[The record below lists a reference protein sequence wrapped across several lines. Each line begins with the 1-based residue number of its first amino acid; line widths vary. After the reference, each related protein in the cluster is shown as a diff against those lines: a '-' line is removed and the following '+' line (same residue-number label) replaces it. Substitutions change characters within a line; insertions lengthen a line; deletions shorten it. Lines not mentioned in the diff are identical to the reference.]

1 MNRNNQFMASLV
13 LLTMTNVKINK
24 EYEKL
29 LDIPDEY
36 KDDAYKYCVMV
47 LSGTFTTC
55 KDTQL
60 ACIRH
65 LRDVKR
71 SIEDDEFPY
80 VYKPKRAKKVI
91 QFIEVLPDTKG
102 KFNKLA
108 LFQKFIVS
116 MVRGWF
122 TEEDDYLRFNKAFI
136 SMARKGGKSL
146 LVSGLTLYS
155 FLFDRE
161 PAEGRQ
167 IFCAAN
173 DKKQASIVF
182 NMVAKQL
189 LYFISQVPELKKD
202 VKKVRELLQ
211 HTKDGSYVMPLSRDT
226 GAVDGFEPFLAVID
240 EYHAAKTNEML
251 ELIQSGQGNLM
262 QSLIFIISTAGF
274 NLNAPMYMDEWPYAK
289 EILAD
294 TYRDEQYFAIIFEQ
308 DSEEEWQDKSM
319 WAKSNPL
326 INESDDLKEQIEDF
340 LQKRVD
346 EAVKKGTMFRVLV
359 KNFNYWMQASEESYL
374 DFNDWKKNET
384 EFDIK
389 GTKTYIGLDLS
400 RADDLTAVSFIHLD
414 EIKKR
419 YFVTSHSFVAT
430 KGGLQAKIERDLID
444 YRQMAQ
450 HGYCTITD
458 LQSGIIN
465 SNQVLD
471 YIEKYILT
479 NNLDVQA
486 ICYDP
491 HAIHG
496 FIAEIE
502 KRNWRYE
509 LIEIRQGAM
518 TLSNPVIDF
527 RLKVIDE
534 QVKHHKNPLLDI
546 AVKNAVSKN
555 VNDSVMIEK
564 KLNREKIDPL
574 MSTIFAYV
582 IASEH
587 EWDKKRALPVFI

>member
-1 MNRNNQFMASLV
+1 
-13 LLTMTNVKINK
+13 MTNVKINK

-29 LDIPDEY
+29 LDIPNKY

-47 LSGTFTTC
+47 LSDTFITC

-65 LRDVKR
+65 LRDIKR
-71 SIEDDEFPY
+71 SIEDNEFPY

-189 LYFISQVPELKKD
+189 MYFISQVPELKKD

-308 DSEEEWQDKSM
+308 DSEEEWQDKTM

-384 EFDIK
+384 GFDIK

-414 EIKKR
+414 EVKKE

-534 QVKHHKNPLLDI
+534 QIKHHKNPLLDI
-546 AVKNAVSKN
+546 AVKNAVAKN

>member
-1 MNRNNQFMASLV
+1 
-13 LLTMTNVKINK
+13 MTNVKINK

-29 LDIPDEY
+29 LDIPNEY
-36 KDDAYKYCVMV
+36 KDDAYKYCVLV
-47 LSGTFTTC
+47 LSGTFTIC

-65 LRDVKR
+65 LRDIKR
-71 SIEDDEFPY
+71 SIEDDDFKF

-91 QFIEVLPDTKG
+91 KFVEALPDTKG
-102 KFNKLA
+102 NFNKLGY
-108 LFQKFIVS
+108 FQKFIVS

-122 TEEDDYLRFNKAFI
+122 TDDDYLRFKKAFI
-136 SMARKGGKSL
+136 SMARKQGKSI

-161 PAEGRQ
+161 PKEGRQ
-167 IFCAAN
+167 IFCTAN
-173 DKKQASIVF
+173 DKRQAGIVF

-189 LYFISQVPELKKD
+189 MYFVSQVPELKKD

-211 HTKDGSYVMPLSRDT
+211 NKTDDSYVMPLSRDT
-226 GAVDGFEPFLAVID
+226 GAVDGFEPFLAVVD

-251 ELIQSGQGNLM
+251 ELVESGQGNLL
-262 QSLIFIISTAGF
+262 QSLIFIISTAGYE
-274 NLNAPMYMDEWPYAK
+274 LNGPMYMDEWPYAK
-289 EILAD
+289 EILAN
-294 TYRDEQYFAIIFEQ
+294 TYQDEEYFAIIYEQ

-326 INESDDLKEQIEDF
+326 INESDELKEHIEEY
-340 LQKRVD
+340 LEKRV
-346 EAVKKGTMFRVLV
+346 AANTKKGTMFRVLV
-359 KNFNYWMQASEESYL
+359 KNFNYWMQASKESYL

-384 EFDIK
+384 EFDIR

-414 EIKKR
+414 EIKKQ

-496 FIAEIE
+496 FIVEIE

>member
-1 MNRNNQFMASLV
+1 
-13 LLTMTNVKINK
+13 MTNVKIPK
-24 EYEKL
+24 AYEEYL
-29 LDIPDEY
+29 NIPDEY

-47 LSGTFTTC
+47 LSGAFVTC
-55 KDTQL
+55 KDTRL

-65 LRDVKR
+65 LKDIKR

-189 LYFISQVPELKKD
+189 MYFISQVPELKKD

-308 DSEEEWQDKSM
+308 DSEEEWQDKTM

-384 EFDIK
+384 DFDIK
-389 GTKTYIGLDLS
+389 GTKTYVGLDLS

-414 EIKKR
+414 EVKKQ

-534 QVKHHKNPLLDI
+534 QIKHHKNPLLDI
-546 AVKNAVSKN
+546 AVKNAVAKN

>member
-1 MNRNNQFMASLV
+1 
-13 LLTMTNVKINK
+13 MTNVKINK

-29 LDIPDEY
+29 LDIPNEY

-47 LSGTFTTC
+47 LSGTFITC
-55 KDTQL
+55 KDTRL

-65 LRDVKR
+65 LRDIKR

-189 LYFISQVPELKKD
+189 MYFISQVPELKKD

-211 HTKDGSYVMPLSRDT
+211 HTEDGSYVMPLSRDT

-251 ELIQSGQGNLM
+251 ELIESGQVNLM

-308 DSEEEWQDKSM
+308 DSEEEWQDKTM

-326 INESDDLKEQIEDF
+326 INESDDLKERIEDF

-384 EFDIK
+384 DFDIK

-414 EIKKR
+414 EIKKQ

-534 QVKHHKNPLLDI
+534 QIKHHKNPLLDI
-546 AVKNAVSKN
+546 AVKNAVAKN

>member
-1 MNRNNQFMASLV
+1 
-13 LLTMTNVKINK
+13 MTNVKINK

-29 LDIPDEY
+29 LDIPNEY

-65 LRDVKR
+65 LRDIKR
-71 SIEDDEFPY
+71 SIEDDDFNY

-91 QFIEVLPDTKG
+91 KFIEALPDTKG
-102 KFNKLA
+102 KFHKLA
-108 LFQKFIVS
+108 MFQKFIIS

-122 TEEDDYLRFNKAFI
+122 DDNDYLRFNKAFI

-146 LVSGLTLYS
+146 LVSGLVLYS

-161 PAEGRQ
+161 PSEGRQ

-173 DKKQASIVF
+173 DKRQASIVF

-189 LYFISQVPELKKD
+189 MYFVSQVPELKKD

-211 HTKDGSYVMPLSRDT
+211 HNKDGSYVMPLSRDT

-251 ELIQSGQGNLM
+251 ELIQSGQGNLL

-274 NLNAPMYMDEWPYAK
+274 NLNAPMYTDEWPYAK
-289 EILAD
+289 EIL
-294 TYRDEQYFAIIFEQ
+294 TGNYHDEQYFAIIFEQ
-308 DSEEEWQDKSM
+308 DNEEEWQDKSM

-346 EAVKKGTMFRVLV
+346 EATQKGTMFRVLV
-359 KNFNYWMQASEESYL
+359 KNFNYWMQASKESYL

-389 GTKTYIGLDLS
+389 GTKAYVGLDLS

-414 EIKKR
+414 EVNKE
-419 YFVTSHSFVAT
+419 YYVTSHSFVGT
-430 KGGLQAKIERDLID
+430 KGGLQAKIEHDLID
-444 YRQMAQ
+444 YRQMSQ
-450 HGYCTITD
+450 HGYCTLTN

-471 YIEKYILT
+471 YIEKYIIE

-518 TLSNPVIDF
+518 TLSNLVIDF
-527 RLKVIDE
+527 RLKVIDG
-534 QVKHHKNPLLDI
+534 QIKHHKNPLLDI
-546 AVKNAVSKN
+546 AIKNAVSKN
-555 VNDSVMIEK
+555 INDSVMIEK

-587 EWDKKRALPVFI
+587 EWDKKRALPMFI

>member
-1 MNRNNQFMASLV
+1 
-13 LLTMTNVKINK
+13 MTNVKINK

-29 LDIPDEY
+29 LNIPNEY

-47 LSGTFTTC
+47 LSGTFITC
-55 KDTQL
+55 KDTRL

-65 LRDVKR
+65 LKDIKR

-189 LYFISQVPELKKD
+189 MYFISQVPELKKD

-251 ELIQSGQGNLM
+251 ELIESGQVNLM

-308 DSEEEWQDKSM
+308 DSEEEWQDKTM

-384 EFDIK
+384 DFDIK

-414 EIKKR
+414 EVKKQ

-534 QVKHHKNPLLDI
+534 QIKHHKNPLLDI
-546 AVKNAVSKN
+546 AVKNAVAKN

>member
-1 MNRNNQFMASLV
+1 
-13 LLTMTNVKINK
+13 MTNVKINK

-29 LDIPDEY
+29 LDIPNEY

-47 LSGTFTTC
+47 LSGTFITC

-60 ACIRH
+60 VCIRH
-65 LRDVKR
+65 LRDIKR
-71 SIEDDEFPY
+71 SIEEDEFPY

-189 LYFISQVPELKKD
+189 MYFISQVPELKKD

-251 ELIQSGQGNLM
+251 ELIESGQVNLM

-308 DSEEEWQDKSM
+308 DSEEEWQDKTM

-384 EFDIK
+384 DFDIK

-414 EIKKR
+414 EVKKQ

-534 QVKHHKNPLLDI
+534 QIKHHKNPLLDI
-546 AVKNAVSKN
+546 AVKNAVAKN

>member
-1 MNRNNQFMASLV
+1 
-13 LLTMTNVKINK
+13 MTNVKINK
-24 EYEKL
+24 VYEEM
-29 LDIPDEY
+29 LDIPNKY

-47 LSGTFTTC
+47 LSGTFITC
-55 KDTQL
+55 KDTRL

-65 LRDVKR
+65 LRDIKR

-189 LYFISQVPELKKD
+189 MYFISQVPELKKD

-294 TYRDEQYFAIIFEQ
+294 TYHDEQYFAIIFEQ
-308 DSEEEWQDKSM
+308 DSEEEWQDKTM

-414 EIKKR
+414 EVKKQ

-534 QVKHHKNPLLDI
+534 QIKHHKNPLLDI
-546 AVKNAVSKN
+546 AVKNAVAKN

>member
-1 MNRNNQFMASLV
+1 M
-13 LLTMTNVKINK
+13 TMTNVKINK

-29 LDIPDEY
+29 LDIPNEY

-47 LSGTFTTC
+47 LSGTFITC

-65 LRDVKR
+65 LKDIKR
-71 SIEDDEFPY
+71 SIEDDKFPY
-80 VYKPKRAKKVI
+80 IYKPKRAKKVI

-189 LYFISQVPELKKD
+189 MYFISQVPELKKD

-294 TYRDEQYFAIIFEQ
+294 TYHDEQYFAIIFEQ
-308 DSEEEWQDKSM
+308 DSEEEWQDKTM

-326 INESDDLKEQIEDF
+326 INENDDLKEQIEDF

-414 EIKKR
+414 EVKKQ

-479 NNLDVQA
+479 SNLDVQA

-534 QVKHHKNPLLDI
+534 QIKHHKNPLLDI
-546 AVKNAVSKN
+546 AVKNAVAKN

>member
-1 MNRNNQFMASLV
+1 
-13 LLTMTNVKINK
+13 MTNVKINK

-29 LDIPDEY
+29 LDIPNEY

-47 LSGTFTTC
+47 LSGTFITC

-65 LRDVKR
+65 LRDIKR

-189 LYFISQVPELKKD
+189 MYFISQVPELKKD

-294 TYRDEQYFAIIFEQ
+294 TYHDEQYFAIIFEQ
-308 DSEEEWQDKSM
+308 DSEEEWQDKTM

-384 EFDIK
+384 DFDIK

-414 EIKKR
+414 EVKKQ

-534 QVKHHKNPLLDI
+534 QIKHHKNPLLDI
-546 AVKNAVSKN
+546 AVKNAVAKN

>member
-1 MNRNNQFMASLV
+1 
-13 LLTMTNVKINK
+13 MTNVKINK

-29 LDIPDEY
+29 LDIPNEY

-65 LRDVKR
+65 LRDIKR

-189 LYFISQVPELKKD
+189 MYFISQVPELKKD

-308 DSEEEWQDKSM
+308 DSEEEWQDKTM

-384 EFDIK
+384 DFDIK

-414 EIKKR
+414 EVKKQ

-534 QVKHHKNPLLDI
+534 QIKHHKNPLLDI
-546 AVKNAVSKN
+546 AVKNAIAKN

>member
-1 MNRNNQFMASLV
+1 
-13 LLTMTNVKINK
+13 MTNVKINK

-29 LDIPDEY
+29 LDIPNEY

-47 LSGTFTTC
+47 LSGTFITC

-65 LRDVKR
+65 LRDIKR

-102 KFNKLA
+102 KFNKIA

-189 LYFISQVPELKKD
+189 MYFISQVPELKKD

-251 ELIQSGQGNLM
+251 ELIESGQVNLM

-308 DSEEEWQDKSM
+308 DSEEEWQDKTM

-384 EFDIK
+384 DFDIK

-414 EIKKR
+414 EVKKQ

-534 QVKHHKNPLLDI
+534 QIKHHKNPLLDI
-546 AVKNAVSKN
+546 AVKNAVAKN

>member
-1 MNRNNQFMASLV
+1 
-13 LLTMTNVKINK
+13 MTNVKINK
-24 EYEKL
+24 VYEKM
-29 LDIPDEY
+29 LDIPNKY

-47 LSGTFTTC
+47 LSGTFITC
-55 KDTQL
+55 KDTRL

-65 LRDVKR
+65 LRDIKR

-189 LYFISQVPELKKD
+189 MYFISQVPELKKD

-294 TYRDEQYFAIIFEQ
+294 TYHDEQYFAIIFEQ
-308 DSEEEWQDKSM
+308 DSEEEWQDKTM

-384 EFDIK
+384 ELDIK

-414 EIKKR
+414 EVKKQ

-534 QVKHHKNPLLDI
+534 QIKHHKNPLLDI
-546 AVKNAVSKN
+546 AVKNAVAKN

>member
-1 MNRNNQFMASLV
+1 
-13 LLTMTNVKINK
+13 MTNVKINK

-29 LDIPDEY
+29 LDIPNEY
-36 KDDAYKYCVMV
+36 KDDAYKYCVLV

-65 LRDVKR
+65 LRDIKR
-71 SIEDDEFPY
+71 SIEDDDFKF

-91 QFIEVLPDTKG
+91 KFVEALPDTKG
-102 KFNKLA
+102 NFNKLGY
-108 LFQKFIVS
+108 FQKFIVS

-122 TEEDDYLRFNKAFI
+122 TDDDYLRFKKAFI
-136 SMARKGGKSL
+136 SMARKQGKSI

-161 PAEGRQ
+161 PKEGRQ
-167 IFCAAN
+167 IFCTAN
-173 DKKQASIVF
+173 DKKQAGIVF

-189 LYFISQVPELKKD
+189 MYFVSQVPELKKD

-211 HTKDGSYVMPLSRDT
+211 NKTDDSYVMPLSRDT
-226 GAVDGFEPFLAVID
+226 GAVDGFEPFLAVVD

-251 ELIQSGQGNLM
+251 ELVESGQGNLL
-262 QSLIFIISTAGF
+262 QSLIFIISTAGYE
-274 NLNAPMYMDEWPYAK
+274 LNGPMYMDEWPYAK
-289 EILAD
+289 EILAN
-294 TYRDEQYFAIIFEQ
+294 TYQDEEYFAIIYEQ

-326 INESDDLKEQIEDF
+326 INESDELKEHIEEY
-340 LQKRVD
+340 LEKRV
-346 EAVKKGTMFRVLV
+346 AANTKKGTMFRVLV

-384 EFDIK
+384 DFDIK

-414 EIKKR
+414 EVKKQ

-534 QVKHHKNPLLDI
+534 QIKHHKNPLLDI

>member
-1 MNRNNQFMASLV
+1 M
-13 LLTMTNVKINK
+13 TMTNVKIPK
-24 EYEKL
+24 AYEEYL
-29 LDIPDEY
+29 NIPDEY

-47 LSGTFTTC
+47 LSGAFVTC
-55 KDTQL
+55 KDTRL

-65 LRDVKR
+65 LKDIKR

-189 LYFISQVPELKKD
+189 MYFISQVPELKKD

-308 DSEEEWQDKSM
+308 DSEEEWQDKTM

-384 EFDIK
+384 DFDIK

-414 EIKKR
+414 EVKKQ

-534 QVKHHKNPLLDI
+534 QIKHHKNPLLDI
-546 AVKNAVSKN
+546 AVKNAVAKN

>member
-1 MNRNNQFMASLV
+1 M
-13 LLTMTNVKINK
+13 TMTNVKIPK
-24 EYEKL
+24 AYEEYL
-29 LDIPDEY
+29 NIPDEY

-47 LSGTFTTC
+47 LSGTFVTC
-55 KDTQL
+55 KDTRL

-65 LRDVKR
+65 LKDIKR
-71 SIEDDEFPY
+71 SIEDDDFNY

-91 QFIEVLPDTKG
+91 KFIEALPDTKG
-102 KFNKLA
+102 KFHKLA
-108 LFQKFIVS
+108 MFQKFIIS

-122 TEEDDYLRFNKAFI
+122 DDNDYLRFNKAFI

-146 LVSGLTLYS
+146 LVSGLVLYS

-161 PAEGRQ
+161 PSEGRQ

-189 LYFISQVPELKKD
+189 MYFVSQVPELKKD

-211 HTKDGSYVMPLSRDT
+211 HNKDGSYVMPLSRDT

-251 ELIQSGQGNLM
+251 ELIQSGQGNLL

-274 NLNAPMYMDEWPYAK
+274 NLNAPMYTDEWPYAK
-289 EILAD
+289 EILTD
-294 TYRDEQYFAIIFEQ
+294 NYHDEQYFAIIFEQ

-346 EAVKKGTMFRVLV
+346 EATQKGTMFRVLV

-389 GTKTYIGLDLS
+389 GTKAYVGLDLS

-414 EIKKR
+414 EVNKE
-419 YFVTSHSFVAT
+419 YYVTSHSFVGT

-444 YRQMAQ
+444 YRQMSQ
-450 HGYCTITD
+450 HGYCTLTN

-471 YIEKYILT
+471 YIEKYIIE

-527 RLKVIDE
+527 RLKVIDGK
-534 QVKHHKNPLLDI
+534 VKHHKNPLLDT
-546 AVKNAVSKN
+546 AVKNAISKN

-582 IASEH
+582 IASEY
-587 EWDKKRALPVFI
+587 EWDKKRALPLFI

>member
-1 MNRNNQFMASLV
+1 M
-13 LLTMTNVKINK
+13 TMTNVKINK

-29 LDIPDEY
+29 LDIPNEY

-65 LRDVKR
+65 LRDIKR

-91 QFIEVLPDTKG
+91 KFVEALPDTKG
-102 KFNKLA
+102 NFNKLGY
-108 LFQKFIVS
+108 FQKFIVS

-122 TEEDDYLRFNKAFI
+122 TDNDYLRFKKAFI
-136 SMARKGGKSL
+136 SMARKQGKSI

-161 PAEGRQ
+161 PKEGRQ
-167 IFCAAN
+167 IFCTAN
-173 DKKQASIVF
+173 DKKQAGIVF

-189 LYFISQVPELKKD
+189 MYFVSQVPELKKD

-211 HTKDGSYVMPLSRDT
+211 NKTDGSYVMPLSRDT
-226 GAVDGFEPFLAVID
+226 GAVDGFEPFLAVVD

-251 ELIQSGQGNLM
+251 ELVESGQGNLL
-262 QSLIFIISTAGF
+262 QSLIFIISTVGYE
-274 NLNAPMYMDEWPYAK
+274 LNGPMYMDEWPYAK
-289 EILAD
+289 EVLAN
-294 TYRDEQYFAIIFEQ
+294 TYQDEEYFAIIYEQ
-308 DSEEEWQDKSM
+308 DGEEEWQDKST

-326 INESDDLKEQIEDF
+326 INESDELKEHIEEY
-340 LQKRVD
+340 LEKRV
-346 EAVKKGTMFRVLV
+346 AANTKKGTMFRVLV
-359 KNFNYWMQASEESYL
+359 KNFNYWMQASKENYL

-384 EFDIK
+384 GFDIK

-414 EIKKR
+414 EVKKQ

-471 YIEKYILT
+471 YIERYILT

-534 QVKHHKNPLLDI
+534 QIKHHKNPLLDI
-546 AVKNAVSKN
+546 AVKNAVAKN

>member
-1 MNRNNQFMASLV
+1 
-13 LLTMTNVKINK
+13 MTNVKINK

-29 LDIPDEY
+29 LDIPNEY

-47 LSGTFTTC
+47 LSGTFITC

-65 LRDVKR
+65 LRDIKR

-189 LYFISQVPELKKD
+189 MYFISQVPELKKD

-251 ELIQSGQGNLM
+251 ELIESGQVNLM

-308 DSEEEWQDKSM
+308 DSEEEWQDKTM

-384 EFDIK
+384 DFDIK

-414 EIKKR
+414 EVKKQ

-534 QVKHHKNPLLDI
+534 QIKHHKNPLLDI
-546 AVKNAVSKN
+546 AVKNAVAKN

>member
-1 MNRNNQFMASLV
+1 M
-13 LLTMTNVKINK
+13 TMTNVKIPK
-24 EYEKL
+24 AYEEYL
-29 LDIPDEY
+29 NIPDEY

-47 LSGTFTTC
+47 LSGAFVTC
-55 KDTQL
+55 KDTRL

-65 LRDVKR
+65 LKDIKR

-155 FLFDRE
+155 FLFDKE

-189 LYFISQVPELKKD
+189 MYFISQVPELKKD

-319 WAKSNPL
+319 WSKSNPL

-359 KNFNYWMQASEESYL
+359 KNFNYWMQSSEESYL

-384 EFDIK
+384 DFDIK

-414 EIKKR
+414 EVKKQ

-534 QVKHHKNPLLDI
+534 QIKHHKNPLLDI
-546 AVKNAVSKN
+546 AVKNAVAKN